1 MKKNHLFS
9 IITAGMLTIT
19 LLAGCG
25 NTGSNANA
33 DTGSNTNTVQES
45 TEDQASAV
53 PESEAQITGEGQNG
67 ETIIVTDVRGE
78 VEIAATVISYRSLAI
93 PLWEPQTVML
103 MTIQNSQP
111 ILRIHYRELKF

>member
-45 TEDQASAV
+45 TEDQASA
-53 PESEAQITGEGQNG
+53 ELSLIQKRENSL
-67 ETIIVTDVRGE
+67 DVQ
-78 VEIAATVISYRSLAI
+78 SHS
-93 PLWEPQTVML
+93 
-103 MTIQNSQP
+103 S
-111 ILRIHYRELKF
+111 RIHSSNLLIWLQESKLHSF

>member
-1 MKKNHLFS
+1 MKRNHLFS

-53 PESEAQITGEGQNG
+53 PESEAQTTGEGQNG
-67 ETIIVTDVRGE
+67 ETVTVTDVRGE
-78 VEIAATVISYRSLAI
+78 VEIPAD
-93 PLWEPQTVML
+93 PQRIVDL
-103 MTIQNSQP
+103 SGNSD
-111 ILRIHYRELKF
+111 ILSILGYSVVGTANSDAYD

>member
-33 DTGSNTNTVQES
+33 D
-45 TEDQASAV
+45 
-53 PESEAQITGEGQNG
+53 P
-67 ETIIVTDVRGE
+67 
-78 VEIAATVISYRSLAI
+78 
-93 PLWEPQTVML
+93 
-103 MTIQNSQP
+103 
-111 ILRIHYRELKF
+111 

>member
-53 PESEAQITGEGQNG
+53 PESEAQTTREGQNG
-67 ETIIVTDVRGE
+67 ETVTVTDVRGNCL
-78 VEIAATVISYRSLAI
+78 TVISYRSLAI

-103 MTIQNSQP
+103 KIG
-111 ILRIHYRELKF
+111 RAHV

>member
-1 MKKNHLFS
+1 MKRNHLFS

-45 TEDQASAV
+45 TEDRHPQYRRAKRRQ
-53 PESEAQITGEGQNG
+53 PGKDKT
-67 ETIIVTDVRGE
+67 VRQ
-78 VEIAATVISYRSLAI
+78 L
-93 PLWEPQTVML
+93 P
-103 MTIQNSQP
+103 
-111 ILRIHYRELKF
+111 

>member
-53 PESEAQITGEGQNG
+53 PGK
-67 ETIIVTDVRGE
+67 DKMVRQ
-78 VEIAATVISYRSLAI
+78 L
-93 PLWEPQTVML
+93 L
-103 MTIQNSQP
+103 
-111 ILRIHYRELKF
+111 

>member
-78 VEIAATVISYRSLAI
+78 VEIPAESSLRPYRLQAKLPVSADRHL
-93 PLWEPQTVML
+93 Q
-103 MTIQNSQP
+103 S
-111 ILRIHYRELKF
+111 

>member
-1 MKKNHLFS
+1 MKTKHKGELLHEKNHLFS

-33 DTGSNTNTVQES
+33 DPGSNTNTVQES

-53 PESEAQITGEGQNG
+53 PESEAQITGEGQM
-67 ETIIVTDVRGE
+67 VRQ
-78 VEIAATVISYRSLAI
+78 L
-93 PLWEPQTVML
+93 L
-103 MTIQNSQP
+103 
-111 ILRIHYRELKF
+111 

>member
-33 DTGSNTNTVQES
+33 DTGSNTNTVQELS
-45 TEDQASAV
+45 LIHI
-53 PESEAQITGEGQNG
+53 SEPT
-67 ETIIVTDVRGE
+67 R
-78 VEIAATVISYRSLAI
+78 
-93 PLWEPQTVML
+93 
-103 MTIQNSQP
+103 
-111 ILRIHYRELKF
+111 H

>member
-33 DTGSNTNTVQES
+33 DTGSNTNTVQEEYKRTGIRS
-45 TEDQASAV
+45 
-53 PESEAQITGEGQNG
+53 TGE
-67 ETIIVTDVRGE
+67 
-78 VEIAATVISYRSLAI
+78 
-93 PLWEPQTVML
+93 
-103 MTIQNSQP
+103 
-111 ILRIHYRELKF
+111 

>member
-33 DTGSNTNTVQES
+33 DTGSNTNTVQNQS
-45 TEDQASAV
+45 NPTHGNHRTAY
-53 PESEAQITGEGQNG
+53 
-67 ETIIVTDVRGE
+67 
-78 VEIAATVISYRSLAI
+78 AA
-93 PLWEPQTVML
+93 PPDEPQ
-103 MTIQNSQP
+103 P
-111 ILRIHYRELKF
+111 